1 MELSVVGVV
10 RWREQRRWWQVAVR
24 KTVFGSL
31 VRGSVVG
38 SVEAE
43 FGASGGLK
51 EEEGCAAAV
60 NGVEFVVGSH
70 SAQRKSSRWAPVT
83 LVETEALRHQ
93 VC

>member
-1 MELSVVGVV
+1 MWSCLVVELPVVGVV
-10 RWREQRRWWQVAVR
+10 RWKEQRRWWVAVR

-43 FGASGGLK
+43 FEASGGLK

-60 NGVEFVVGSH
+60 KEVE
-70 SAQRKSSRWAPVT
+70 
-83 LVETEALRHQ
+83 
-93 VC
+93 